1 VPPAKVLD
9 LPNAIRAIFL
19 AVENWIVTFILRAAT
34 WTLVPLSMV
43 VRPDASRCD
52 VGLCQHYLFH
62 LSRCKLPPSARWN
75 LEYGSEAI
83 TIGHSRTSF
92 SRVSAQKSLADCT
105 ARVWCRASYSLTSA
119 PGSGGVHPGAASWR
133 HLIINP
139 HLLSMSWLLK
149 SRDILKPDV
158 FIHPATSSGR

>member
-1 VPPAKVLD
+1 LIYLTRYEPSSSRSKIGS
-9 LPNAIRAIFL
+9 LPLFFAQRHG
-19 AVENWIVTFILRAAT
+19 
-34 WTLVPLSMV
+34 LSFPSAWSFGRMLPGV
-43 VRPDASRCD
+43 MSDSANIISFTSLGV
-52 VGLCQHYLFH
+52 
-62 LSRCKLPPSARWN
+62 KLPPSARWN